1 MKNHFFLLLSMIFL
15 FSCKSEKENPAGRGG
30 GATQGP
36 SMVETVV
43 VQPQK
48 IENVLVTNGSILP
61 NEEINLRSET
71 SGQVVRINFTEGSK
85 VSRGQVLVQ
94 IDDSELRPRLQ
105 KLNVELRTARDELSR
120 MKQLYDVKG
129 ISRQEFESA
138 ELKVAGL
145 ESDKNLVEAQISKSR
160 ITAPFNGAI
169 GLRYVS
175 QGAYVTPGDPIA
187 KLVEINPVKI
197 EFSVPETYAN
207 QIKKDQA
214 LKFTLAGMD
223 KSFTATIYAFDPMI
237 DPATRSLKI
246 RARAE
251 NKNNE
256 LIPGSFVSLR
266 LSLGD
271 INNALLVPNIAVVPD
286 IEGQKIYLIKDG
298 KAEQRTV
305 RTGIQKGNEIQII
318 QGVEPGD
325 TVITT
330 GLLSVREGAPVMSR
344 NNLEK

>member
-1 MKNHFFLLLSMIFL
+1 MRNHFLLLLSIIFL
-15 FSCKSEKENPAGRGG
+15 FSCKSEKENPALKSG
-30 GATQGP
+30 GAAQGP
-36 SMVETVV
+36 SIVETVV
-43 VQPQK
+43 VKPQK

-85 VSRGQVLVQ
+85 VSKGQVLVQ

-105 KLNVELRTARDELSR
+105 KLNAEWRTARDELAR

-138 ELKVAGL
+138 ELKVVAL

-160 ITAPFNGAI
+160 ITAPFNGTI

-175 QGAYVTPGDPIA
+175 RGAYVTPGDPIA
-187 KLVEINPVKI
+187 KLVEIDPVKI

-214 LKFTLAGMD
+214 LDFTLAGTD
-223 KSFTATIYAFDPMI
+223 KSFSATIYAFDPMI
-237 DPATRSLKI
+237 DPSTRSLKI

-256 LIPGSFVSLR
+256 LIPGSFVSLK

-271 INNALLVPNIAVVPD
+271 IDNALLVPNIAVVPD
-286 IEGQKIYLIKDG
+286 IEGQKIFLIKDG
-298 KAEQRTV
+298 KAAQRSV
-305 RTGIQKGNEIQII
+305 RTGIQKGNEIQIVN
-318 QGVEPGD
+318 GVEPGD

-330 GLLSVREGAPVMSR
+330 GLLSVREGTLVVSR
-344 NNLEK
+344 NNLGK